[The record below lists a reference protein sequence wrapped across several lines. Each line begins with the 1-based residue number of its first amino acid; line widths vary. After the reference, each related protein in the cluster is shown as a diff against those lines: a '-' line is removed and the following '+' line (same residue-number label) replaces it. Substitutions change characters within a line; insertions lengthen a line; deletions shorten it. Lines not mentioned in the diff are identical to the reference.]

1 VRVAAAG
8 STLREAFANA
18 ALAVLGLAVDPA
30 GVTEREIREVRAHG
44 TTPEGLLIQ
53 WISEC
58 LYVHEVEAF
67 VARRIDFVVFDTE
80 PKPGGEPLR
89 LHGFLH
95 GEELDPARHRVM
107 TLIKGSPPRSVSIQ
121 AGVAGFEITLEV
133 AV

>member
-1 VRVAAAG
+1 L
-8 STLREAFANA
+8 TLREAFANA

-30 GVTEREIREVRAHG
+30 SVTEREIREVRAHG
-44 TTPEGLLIQ
+44 TTPEALLIQ

-58 LYVHEVEAF
+58 LYVHDVEAF

-95 GEELDPARHRVM
+95 GEELDPARHGVLALV
-107 TLIKGSPPRSVSIQ
+107 TGSQPRFVSIQ
-121 AGVAGFEITLEV
+121 AGPAGFEISLEL